1 MNKGKNKGKQGS
13 LGVKDPG
20 LFYVVRLAK
29 SSTLPGFSC
38 VQHLFV
44 KVGRRSSRGVC
55 KIREPFVI
63 LHNRTAMHRQHFC
76 CRIR

>member
-20 LFYVVRLAK
+20 LFYVVRFAK

-44 KVGRRSSRGVC
+44 KLGRRSSRGVC
-55 KIREPFVI
+55 KIR
-63 LHNRTAMHRQHFC
+63 
-76 CRIR
+76 